1 MVTYLVALFVNSLR
15 DYMFGSYR
23 PLFAISVTD
32 HLQIKSV
39 SFLILSF
46 AILVR
51 WILKND
57 AVRRESLH

>member
-1 MVTYLVALFVNSLR
+1 
-15 DYMFGSYR
+15 MFGSYR